1 MESLT
6 PVGTTFY
13 EHWGADDPIGAIA
26 VHEQALRGESTEH
39 ESELDGR
46 IFVSH
51 LEPLRRADGSI
62 AGVIG
67 VGVDL
72 TERRQIEREL
82 RNAERKYRT
91 LVEQL
96 PLVTYIIGLEA
107 WGDIRFV
114 SPYVERMLG
123 YSADEW
129 IGDPALLQR
138 AVHPDDLPRAQEARR
153 RLRDTGERISD
164 EYRMIARD
172 GRVVHVHDEAVLVRD
187 EETGSPLFMQGVL
200 IDVTARKEL
209 EEQLRQSQKMEAV
222 GRLAGGIAHDFNNLL
237 TAIKGYGEFLL
248 ADLPENAGTH
258 RDAQEIVAAADRAA
272 TLTRQLLAFSRRQT
286 LAPQALYLNTVV
298 KELEGLLRRLIG
310 EQVELVVELGEEV
323 LPVRADRGQLEQV
336 VMNLAVNARDA
347 MPDGGRLTI
356 ATQSRH
362 GSVELAVRD
371 SGVGMAAEVRS
382 HLFEPFFTTKE
393 PGKGTGL
400 GLATVYGIVEQS
412 GGTIEVES
420 APGRGS
426 TFTIV
431 LPAIAETL
439 RAPEPAPVPPLASAG
454 RVLLVEDEDL
464 VRALVREVL
473 ERGGYD
479 VLEAADAGEA
489 IELAH
494 SADDIDL
501 LVTDLVLPGMS
512 GSVLAERMARERPAL
527 RVLYT
532 SGYVDVSQD
541 AADVLEKPFTP
552 EDLLRKVGELLG
564 R

>member
-129 IGDPALLQR
+129 IGDPALLER
-138 AVHPDDLPRAQEARR
+138 AFHPDDLPRAQEAGR

-356 ATQSRH
+356 ATQSRY

-412 GGTIEVES
+412 GGTIEVKS

-512 GSVLAERMARERPAL
+512 GSVLAERVARERPAL